1 MHATV
6 AICTW
11 NRSQLLRQ
19 TLDQFLDLAIPAGM
33 TWELLVVNNNSTD
46 DTDVVLAEFESRL
59 PLRRLF
65 EREPGLSHARN
76 AALAGGPRV
85 EARDWVLPSRMTLA
99 YGWRRGQG
107 TGRLRVLTSHSSDDA
122 PSSGV
127 PRWLLRRYLE
137 VGVLRWL
144 APLLPIGH
152 SPHRLVGP

>member
-76 AALAGGPRV
+76 AALAAATG
-85 EARDWVLPSRMTLA
+85 DYILFTDDDVLIAQS
-99 YGWRRGQG
+99 
-107 TGRLRVLTSHSSDDA
+107 
-122 PSSGV
+122 
-127 PRWLLRRYLE
+127 WL
-137 VGVLRWL
+137 
-144 APLLPIGH
+144 
-152 SPHRLVGP
+152 